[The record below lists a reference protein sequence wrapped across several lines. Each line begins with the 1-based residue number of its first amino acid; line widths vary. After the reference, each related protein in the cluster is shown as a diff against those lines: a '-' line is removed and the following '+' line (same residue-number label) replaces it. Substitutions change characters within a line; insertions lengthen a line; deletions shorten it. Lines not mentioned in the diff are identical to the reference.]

1 MSGRERSGGN
11 DDQDK
16 TNNNNWFRSIPRR
29 IKKLVTTRP
38 NRGLGRS
45 NQRSM
50 GSNHYFPP
58 DSLDPNDLKCPA
70 LSDLHIDG
78 SDLEGGDDGNLYLM
92 VDYMGNDEEIAMIRA
107 CSQMSK

>member
-1 MSGRERSGGN
+1 MSGRD

-29 IKKLVTTRP
+29 LKKLVTARP
-38 NRGLGRS
+38 NRRS

-50 GSNHYFPP
+50 GSNHYFPQ
-58 DSLDPNDLKCPA
+58 DALDRNDLKCPGI
-70 LSDLHIDG
+70 SDLHIDG